1 MAKATRVGD
10 GTSGICDVG
19 CEECPHGR
27 RGQNSEGSPNVF
39 INGKAAHRLGD
50 GGSCNCPHG
59 GFFSSTA
66 ASETVFVNGK
76 GLTRVGDGTSCQ
88 SCGMPGSHSSGSDNV
103 FVGD

>member
-1 MAKATRVGD
+1 MPQVTRISD
-10 GTSGICDVG
+10 GTTGVCDVG
-19 CEECPHGR
+19 EECCSHSRAGT
-27 RGQNSEGSPNVF
+27 NSEGSPNVF

-76 GLTRVGDGTSCQ
+76 GLTRVGDGTTCQ
-88 SCGMPGSHSSGSDNV
+88 SCGMPGSHVAGSPNV
-103 FVGD
+103 FCG